1 MTTPA
6 APDARPNDEP
16 LDTQL
21 RDVVRRFLD
30 AIDRADAAALA
41 PLWCEDASMY
51 FPFANSQDLV
61 RGRAAVLARF
71 DRMFADLRA
80 RNPGPPPYIRF
91 RTEAFECL
99 ALDGRHAVV
108 YAMLGFAAQRGRRT
122 LLFRREVGAWR
133 LLHVHASNMDARR
146 A

>member
-1 MTTPA
+1 MNDPGTE
-6 APDARPNDEP
+6 AR
-16 LDTQL
+16 L
-21 RDVVRRFLD
+21 RTVVEQFLD
-30 AIDRADAAALA
+30 AIANADAAALA
-41 PLWCEDASMY
+41 PLWCADASMY

-61 RGRAAVLARF
+61 RGRDAVLARF

-99 ALDGRHAVV
+99 ALDARHVVV
-108 YAMLGFAAQRGRRT
+108 YAMLAFAAQRGRRT
-122 LLFRREVGAWR
+122 LIFRSEADGWR

-146 A
+146 G

>member
-1 MTTPA
+1 MNPTPLESA
-6 APDARPNDEP
+6 
-16 LDTQL
+16 L
-21 RDVVRRFLD
+21 RDVVQRFLE
-30 AIDRADAAALA
+30 AIDRADLEALA

-61 RGRAAVLARF
+61 RGRADVLARF
-71 DRMFADLRA
+71 ARMFADLRA

-99 ALDGRHAVV
+99 EIDSRHALV
-108 YAMLGFAAQRGRRT
+108 YAMLAFANQRGRRT
-122 LLFRREVGAWR
+122 LVFRRDGEEWR

-146 A
+146 S